1 MSKSKMGRPRME
13 KGEKRIYAFNI
24 RVNEK
29 EKKLLEDTALLHGY
43 SNPTVWGRETLLSI
57 AEDTDEKK

>member
-1 MSKSKMGRPRME
+1 ME

-24 RVNEK
+24 RVNKK

-57 AEDTDEKK
+57 AEDTEEKK